1 MKAPELLDKYNE
13 ITTLLGKERAL
24 YNLLKAN
31 EGKIS
36 RFIEEDETCKWLHKA
51 LRQVDVTECSYTDM
65 AIYCLLNE
73 AEIFWKLIEGEYKD
87 LTW

>member
-31 EGKIS
+31 ESRIS
-36 RFIEEDETCKWLHKA
+36 SYINKDETCKWLHKA
-51 LRQVDVTECSYTDM
+51 LRQVNVTKSPFTDM
-65 AIYCLLNE
+65 AIYYLLNE
-73 AEIFWKLIEGEYKD
+73 AEILWGLIEGKYD
-87 LTW
+87 L